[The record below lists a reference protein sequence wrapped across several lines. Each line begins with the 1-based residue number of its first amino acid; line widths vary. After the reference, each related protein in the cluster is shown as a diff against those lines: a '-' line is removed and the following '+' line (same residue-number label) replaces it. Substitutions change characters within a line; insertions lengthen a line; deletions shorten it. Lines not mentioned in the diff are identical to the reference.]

1 MRERGERRG
10 RPEQADDAL
19 FEHALPMVCWEDVLG
34 LVTVGWFPSF
44 PANLAFSDAEGGSPE
59 SDVNAGED
67 EREHAGVRRREEDSE
82 QGVESV
88 KRARTD

>member
-1 MRERGERRG
+1 
-10 RPEQADDAL
+10 
-19 FEHALPMVCWEDVLG
+19 MVCWEDVLG

-67 EREHAGVRRREEDSE
+67 ESPGSEGTASRGVRQREEDSE